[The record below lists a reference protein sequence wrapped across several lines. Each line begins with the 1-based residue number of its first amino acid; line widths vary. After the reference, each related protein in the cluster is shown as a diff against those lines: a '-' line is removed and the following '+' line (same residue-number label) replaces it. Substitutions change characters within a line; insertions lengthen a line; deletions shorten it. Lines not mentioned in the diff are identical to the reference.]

1 MREQGTTL
9 YITGAGVSADSGIP
23 TFRGHDGFWTIGS
36 RNYTPQE
43 MATRA
48 MYLGD
53 PAQFLLWYYR
63 RFAAYRHV
71 QPNAVHH
78 SLAAQCNAGQRND
91 SSSGGSSGGPAG
103 GSSGGSP
110 RARLITQNID
120 GLDGKAGNRDY
131 ISIHGRLDKMTLLH
145 DQSLFDQRPSD
156 QRPSDQRPSDQ
167 RPSDQRPSDQRSDHP
182 DAPDAYTDADH
193 DYGVGLCDAPWDEV
207 AASLSSQTSLSNQ
220 TSLSSQTS
228 PTPADPDDPADP
240 AETNEAALIA
250 ALLAA
255 CRIPPSGPQMG
266 VSLKPY
272 VLLFD
277 EYYTD
282 LYRMT
287 EAERWMNSASR
298 MVFMGTSFSVNITAI
313 ALRTAVQRGIPVE
326 IVDPEPIDLAASFGI
341 PAGMAEISY
350 HAMTA
355 EAWVQ
360 SQG

>member
-1 MREQGTTL
+1 MTTL

-23 TFRGHDGFWTIGS
+23 TFRGHDGYWTIGS

-71 QPNAVHH
+71 QPNAVHRW
-78 SLAAQCNAGQRND
+78 LAAQCNGGGG
-91 SSSGGSSGGPAG
+91 SGG
-103 GSSGGSP
+103 
-110 RARLITQNID
+110 ARLITQNID
-120 GLDGKAGNRDY
+120 GLDGKAGNEDY
-131 ISIHGRLDKMTLLH
+131 ISIHGRLDRMTLLH
-145 DQSLFDQRPSD
+145 DQSLFDHRGD
-156 QRPSDQRPSDQ
+156 G
-167 RPSDQRPSDQRSDHP
+167 
-182 DAPDAYTDADH
+182 AAGTAAEA
-193 DYGVGLCDAPWDEV
+193 GIALLDAPWDEV
-207 AASLSSQTSLSNQ
+207 AASLADTGANGLA
-220 TSLSSQTS
+220 
-228 PTPADPDDPADP
+228 PDDGPAD
-240 AETNEAALIA
+240 EASEPALIA

-255 CRIPPSGPQMG
+255 CRIPRAGPQMG

-287 EAERWMNSASR
+287 EAEAWMNGASR
-298 MVFMGTSFSVNITAI
+298 MVFVGTSFSVNITAI
-313 ALRTAVQRGIPVE
+313 ALRVAVQRGIPVE

-341 PAGMAEISY
+341 PAGMADISY
-350 HAMTA
+350 RRMKAQ
-355 EAWVQ
+355 AWVVA
-360 SQG
+360 QG